1 MKESPLFAKTYDF
14 IQWLIPHTL
23 KFPRE
28 QRFVVAERLQNT
40 VLDFMESI
48 YQATDKTQQT
58 AALKQADLKLNEAQ
72 ANLMQ
77 ARGAFDPKIE
87 VDFNEK
93 QFKNNEYYS
102 ILNSSFKIPT
112 WYGIELKA
120 GFDNAEGMY
129 VNPEN
134 TLPNSGLTSFGISI
148 PVGQGLFI
156 NQRMADIR
164 KAKIAQNLNAAERNL
179 QAIEVL
185 YEASVSY
192 ANWKRAFEEVKLYEN
207 YLVNAS
213 NRYKG
218 IEKLISEGDKP
229 AIDSIEAGIVVKTR
243 LLNLEDAK
251 LKLIKAKLELS
262 NYLWLENN
270 VPLELKDDLIP
281 EITLSKTIKEVLQI
295 NELNPIDLNN
305 HPKIKALDA
314 KIAMQKVDR
323 KLKANA
329 LLPKLDLSYN
339 YLSEPS
345 YIDNYRFED
354 YKIGVNFSFPI
365 FLRKERGSL
374 KLADLKIQDS
384 EFGLQFERKNL
395 ENKIKAQQQEIV
407 SLQKQQDYNNKLVKD
422 FTTLLNAEDRLF
434 EMGESSLFII
444 NSRENSLVSSQINEI
459 ALENRYLNAVIGLYK
474 TLANPQ

>member
-1 MKESPLFAKTYDF
+1 MTEFSFNEFLGYVKKYHPL
-14 IQWLIPHTL
+14 
-23 KFPRE
+23 
-28 QRFVVAERLQNT
+28 V
-40 VLDFMESI
+40 
-48 YQATDKTQQT
+48 
-58 AALKQADLKLNEAQ
+58 KQADLKLNEVQ
-72 ANLMQ
+72 ANLML

-87 VDFNEK
+87 VEYNEK
-93 QFKNNEYYS
+93 QFKTSEYYS

-120 GFDNAEGMY
+120 GFDNSEGIY

-134 TLPNSGLTSFGISI
+134 TLPNSGLTSLGIAVPI
-148 PVGQGLFI
+148 GQGLFI

-164 KAKIAQNLNAAERNL
+164 KAKIARNLNAAERNL
-179 QAIEVL
+179 QATEII
-185 YEASVSY
+185 YEAAVSY
-192 ANWKRAFEEVKLYEN
+192 MNWKRSFDEVKLYEN
-207 YLVNAS
+207 YIQNALI
-213 NRYKG
+213 RYKG
-218 IEKLISEGDKP
+218 IATLIKEGDKP

-243 LLNLEDAK
+243 QLNLEDAK
-251 LKLIKAKLELS
+251 LKLTKAKLELS

-270 VPLELKDDLIP
+270 IPLELNDNLRP
-281 EITLSKTIKEVLQI
+281 EDFLTNTIKETLQI
-295 NELNPIDLNN
+295 NELATIDLEN

-314 KIAMQKVDR
+314 KIAMLKVER

-354 YKIGVNFSFPI
+354 YKIGINFSFPI

-384 EFGLQFERKNL
+384 EFNLQFERKNL
-395 ENKIKAQQQEIV
+395 ENKIKSQQQEIV
-407 SLQKQQDYNNKLVKD
+407 SLEKQQDYNDKLVKD
-422 FTTLLNAEDRLF
+422 FTKLLNAEDRLF

-444 NSRENSLVSSQINEI
+444 NSRENSLVSSQLNEI
-459 ALENRYLNAVIGLYK
+459 ALENRYLNAIISIYK
-474 TLANPQ
+474 TLANPN

>member
-1 MKESPLFAKTYDF
+1 MSLFGQNNPTEFTYNEFLGYVKKYHPL
-14 IQWLIPHTL
+14 
-23 KFPRE
+23 
-28 QRFVVAERLQNT
+28 V
-40 VLDFMESI
+40 
-48 YQATDKTQQT
+48 
-58 AALKQADLKLNEAQ
+58 KQADLKLSEAQ

-93 QFKNNEYYS
+93 QFKDNQYYS

-120 GFDNAEGMY
+120 GFDNSEGIY

-134 TLPNSGLTSFGISI
+134 TLPNSGLTSFGISV

-314 KIAMQKVDR
+314 KIAMLKVDK

-329 LLPKLDLSYN
+329 LLPKLDVSYN

-354 YKIGVNFSFPI
+354 YKIGVNFSFPL
-365 FLRKERGSL
+365 FLRKERAGV
-374 KLADLKIQDS
+374 KLATIKIQDS
-384 EFGLQFERKNL
+384 EFGLQFERKSL
-395 ENKIKAQQQEIV
+395 ENKIKSQQQEIA
-407 SLQKQQDYNNKLVKD
+407 SLEKQREYIRKLIQDYN
-422 FTTLLNAEDRLF
+422 TLLNAEDRLF
-434 EMGESSLFII
+434 EMGESSLFVI
-444 NSRENSLVSSQINEI
+444 NSRENTLVSSQINEI
-459 ALENRYLNAVIGLYK
+459 ALENRYLNAIIGLYK
-474 TLANPQ
+474 TLANPK

>member
-1 MKESPLFAKTYDF
+1 MNLHSKYIVIFIFCSFQLMGQKTATEFSFNEFLGYVKKYHPL
-14 IQWLIPHTL
+14 
-23 KFPRE
+23 
-28 QRFVVAERLQNT
+28 V
-40 VLDFMESI
+40 
-48 YQATDKTQQT
+48 
-58 AALKQADLKLNEAQ
+58 KQADLKLNEAQ

-87 VDFNEK
+87 IDYNEK
-93 QFKNNEYYS
+93 QFKDSEYYS

-120 GFDNAEGMY
+120 GFNNAEGIY

-134 TLPNSGLTSFGISI
+134 TLPNSGLTSLGISVPI
-148 PVGQGLFI
+148 GQGLFI

-164 KAKIAQNLNAAERNL
+164 KAKIAQNLNVAERNL
-179 QAIEVL
+179 QAIEVI
-185 YEASVSY
+185 YEAAISY
-192 ANWKRAFEEVKLYEN
+192 FNWKRSFDEVKLYEN
-207 YLVNAS
+207 YLQNALI
-213 NRYKG
+213 RYNG
-218 IEKLISEGDKP
+218 VTKLIQEGDKP
-229 AIDSIEAGIVVKTR
+229 AIDSIEAGIVVKSR
-243 LLNLEDAK
+243 KLNLEDAK
-251 LKLIKAKLELS
+251 LKYTKAKLDLS

-270 VPLELKDDLIP
+270 IPLEINDNLHP
-281 EITLSKTIKEVLQI
+281 EILLSKSIKEILQI
-295 NELNPIDLNN
+295 NELGTIDLDN
-305 HPKIKALDA
+305 HPKIQALDA
-314 KIAMQKVDR
+314 KINMLKVDR

-354 YKIGVNFSFPI
+354 YKIGFNFSFPL

-384 EFGLQFERKNL
+384 EFGLQFERKSL
-395 ENKIKAQQQEIV
+395 ENKIKAQQQEIT
-407 SLQKQQDYNNKLVKD
+407 SLQTQKDYNNKLVKD

-444 NSRENSLVSSQINEI
+444 NARENALVSSQINEI
-459 ALENRYLNAVIGLYK
+459 AIENRYLNAIISLYK

>member
-1 MKESPLFAKTYDF
+1 MKSKLFYIFIFICSWMNLLGQNNPTEFTYNEFLGYVKKYHPL
-14 IQWLIPHTL
+14 
-23 KFPRE
+23 
-28 QRFVVAERLQNT
+28 V
-40 VLDFMESI
+40 
-48 YQATDKTQQT
+48 
-58 AALKQADLKLNEAQ
+58 KQADLKLNEAQ

-77 ARGAFDPKIE
+77 SRGAFDPKIE

-93 QFKNNEYYS
+93 KFKDSEYYS

-120 GFDNAEGMY
+120 GFDNSEGIY

-134 TLPNSGLTSFGISI
+134 TLPNSGLTSFGISV

-270 VPLELKDDLIP
+270 VPLELKYDLIP

-314 KIAMQKVDR
+314 KIAILKVDK

-329 LLPKLDLSYN
+329 LLPKLDVSYN

-354 YKIGVNFSFPI
+354 YKIGVNFSFPL
-365 FLRKERGSL
+365 FLRKERAGV
-374 KLADLKIQDS
+374 KLATIKIQDS
-384 EFGLQFERKNL
+384 EFGLQFERKSL
-395 ENKIKAQQQEIV
+395 ENKIKSQQQEIT
-407 SLQKQQDYNNKLVKD
+407 SLEKQREYIRKLIQDYN
-422 FTTLLNAEDRLF
+422 TLLNAEDRLF
-434 EMGESSLFII
+434 EMGESSLFVI
-444 NSRENSLVSSQINEI
+444 NSRENTLVSSQINEI
-459 ALENRYLNAVIGLYK
+459 ALENRYLNAIIGLYR
-474 TLANPQ
+474 TIANQQ

>member
-1 MKESPLFAKTYDF
+1 MKSKLFYIFIFICSSMNLFGQNNPTEFTYNEFLGYVKKYHPL
-14 IQWLIPHTL
+14 
-23 KFPRE
+23 
-28 QRFVVAERLQNT
+28 V
-40 VLDFMESI
+40 
-48 YQATDKTQQT
+48 
-58 AALKQADLKLNEAQ
+58 KQADLKLNEAQ

-93 QFKNNEYYS
+93 QFKDNQYYS

-120 GFDNAEGMY
+120 GFDNSEGIY

-134 TLPNSGLTSFGISI
+134 TLPNSGLTSFGISV

-179 QAIEVL
+179 QAIDVL

-270 VPLELKDDLIP
+270 VPLELKDDLTP

-314 KIAMQKVDR
+314 KIAMLKVDK

-329 LLPKLDLSYN
+329 LLPKLDVSYN

-354 YKIGVNFSFPI
+354 YKIGVNFSFPL
-365 FLRKERGSL
+365 FLRKERAGV
-374 KLADLKIQDS
+374 KLATIKIQDT
-384 EFGLQFERKNL
+384 EFGLQFERKSL
-395 ENKIKAQQQEIV
+395 ENKIKSQQQEIA
-407 SLQKQQDYNNKLVKD
+407 SLEKQREYIRKLIQDYN
-422 FTTLLNAEDRLF
+422 TLLNAEDRLF
-434 EMGESSLFII
+434 EMGESSLFVI
-444 NSRENSLVSSQINEI
+444 NSRENTLVSSQINEI
-459 ALENRYLNAVIGLYK
+459 ALENRYLNAIIGLYK
-474 TLANPQ
+474 TLANPK

>member
-1 MKESPLFAKTYDF
+1 MKIKLIVLLLF
-14 IQWLIPHTL
+14 IG
-23 KFPRE
+23 
-28 QRFVVAERLQNT
+28 N
-40 VLDFMESI
+40 SI
-48 YQATDKTQQT
+48 SIFGQT
-58 AALKQADLKLNEAQ
+58 ASTEFSYNEFLGYVKKYHPLVKQANLKINEAQ
-72 ANLMQ
+72 ANLLQ

-87 VDFNEK
+87 VDFKEK
-93 QFKNNEYYS
+93 QFKNTAYYS
-102 ILNSSFKIPT
+102 LLNSSFKIPT

-120 GFDNAEGMY
+120 GFDNSEGIY

-134 TLPNSGLTSFGISI
+134 TLPNSGLTSFGISV

-156 NQRMADIR
+156 NQRMADLR
-164 KAKIAQNLNAAERNL
+164 KAKIARNLNVAERNL
-179 QAIEVL
+179 QAVEVI

-192 ANWKRAFEEVKLYEN
+192 VNWKRSFDEVKLYET
-207 YLVNAS
+207 YLENALI
-213 NRYKG
+213 RYNG
-218 IEKLISEGDKP
+218 VSKLIEEGDKP
-229 AIDSIEAGIVVKTR
+229 AIDSVEAGIAVKTR
-243 LLNLEDAK
+243 RLNLEEAK
-251 LKLIKAKLELS
+251 LKFTKAKLELS

-270 VPLELKDDLIP
+270 IPLELNDNLFP
-281 EITLSKTIKEVLQI
+281 ETTLSKTIKEVLKI
-295 NELNPIDLNN
+295 NELGTVDLEN
-305 HPKIKALDA
+305 HPKIQALDA
-314 KIAMQKVDR
+314 KIAMLKVDR

-354 YKIGVNFSFPI
+354 YKIGVNFAFPI

-395 ENKIKAQQQEIV
+395 ENKITAQQQEIV
-407 SLQKQQDYNNKLVKD
+407 SLAKQQDYNNKLVKD

-434 EMGESSLFII
+434 EMGESSLFVI

-459 ALENRYLNAVIGLYK
+459 ALENRYLNAIIGLYK
-474 TLANPQ
+474 TIANPQ

>member
-1 MKESPLFAKTYDF
+1 MKSKLFYIFIFICSSMNLFGQNNPTEFTYNEFLGYVKKYHPL
-14 IQWLIPHTL
+14 
-23 KFPRE
+23 
-28 QRFVVAERLQNT
+28 V
-40 VLDFMESI
+40 
-48 YQATDKTQQT
+48 
-58 AALKQADLKLNEAQ
+58 KQADLKLNEAQ

-93 QFKNNEYYS
+93 QFKDNQYYS

-120 GFDNAEGMY
+120 GFDNSEGIY

-134 TLPNSGLTSFGISI
+134 TLPNSGLTSFGISV

-314 KIAMQKVDR
+314 KIAMLKVDK

-329 LLPKLDLSYN
+329 LLPKLDVSYN

-354 YKIGVNFSFPI
+354 YKIGVNFSFPL
-365 FLRKERGSL
+365 FLRKERAGV
-374 KLADLKIQDS
+374 KLATIKIQDS
-384 EFGLQFERKNL
+384 EFGLQFERKSL
-395 ENKIKAQQQEIV
+395 ENKIKSQQQEIA
-407 SLQKQQDYNNKLVKD
+407 SLEKQREYIRKLIQDYN
-422 FTTLLNAEDRLF
+422 TLLNAEDRLF
-434 EMGESSLFII
+434 EMGESSLFVI
-444 NSRENSLVSSQINEI
+444 NSRENTLVSSQINEI
-459 ALENRYLNAVIGLYK
+459 ALENRYLNTIIGLYK
-474 TLANPQ
+474 TLANAN

>member
-1 MKESPLFAKTYDF
+1 MKSKLFYIFIFICSSMNLFGQNNPTEFTYNEFLGYVKKYHPL
-14 IQWLIPHTL
+14 
-23 KFPRE
+23 
-28 QRFVVAERLQNT
+28 V
-40 VLDFMESI
+40 
-48 YQATDKTQQT
+48 
-58 AALKQADLKLNEAQ
+58 KQADLKLNEAQ

-93 QFKNNEYYS
+93 QFKDNEYYS

-185 YEASVSY
+185 YEASISY

-295 NELNPIDLNN
+295 NELRTIDLDN
-305 HPKIKALDA
+305 HPKIQALDA
-314 KIAMQKVDR
+314 KIAMLKVDR

-374 KLADLKIQDS
+374 KLSDLKIQDS

>member
-1 MKESPLFAKTYDF
+1 MKSRLFYIFIFICSSMNLFGQNNPTEFTYNEFLGYVKKYHPL
-14 IQWLIPHTL
+14 
-23 KFPRE
+23 
-28 QRFVVAERLQNT
+28 V
-40 VLDFMESI
+40 
-48 YQATDKTQQT
+48 
-58 AALKQADLKLNEAQ
+58 KQADLKLNEAQ

-93 QFKNNEYYS
+93 QFKGNQYYS

-120 GFDNAEGMY
+120 GFDNSEGIY

-134 TLPNSGLTSFGISI
+134 TLPNSGLTSFGISV

-156 NQRMADIR
+156 NQRMADLR
-164 KAKIAQNLNAAERNL
+164 KAKIARNLNVAERNL
-179 QAIEVL
+179 QAVEVI

-192 ANWKRAFEEVKLYEN
+192 INWKRSFDEVKLYET
-207 YLVNAS
+207 YLENALI
-213 NRYKG
+213 RYDG
-218 IEKLISEGDKP
+218 VSKLIEQGDKP
-229 AIDSIEAGIVVKTR
+229 AIDSVEAGIAVKTR
-243 LLNLEDAK
+243 RLNLEDAK
-251 LKLIKAKLELS
+251 LKLTKAKLDLS

-270 VPLELKDDLIP
+270 VPLELKDDLTP

-314 KIAMQKVDR
+314 KIAMLKVDK

-329 LLPKLDLSYN
+329 LLPKLDVSYN

-354 YKIGVNFSFPI
+354 YKIGLNFSFPI

-407 SLQKQQDYNNKLVKD
+407 SLQKQQDYNDKLVKD

>member
-1 MKESPLFAKTYDF
+1 MILFGQNNPTEFTYNEFLGYVKKYHPL
-14 IQWLIPHTL
+14 
-23 KFPRE
+23 
-28 QRFVVAERLQNT
+28 V
-40 VLDFMESI
+40 
-48 YQATDKTQQT
+48 
-58 AALKQADLKLNEAQ
+58 KQADLKLNEAQ

-185 YEASVSY
+185 YEASISY

-295 NELNPIDLNN
+295 NELRTIDLDN
-305 HPKIKALDA
+305 HPKIQALDA
-314 KIAMQKVDR
+314 KIAMLKVDR

-374 KLADLKIQDS
+374 KLSDLKIQDS

-407 SLQKQQDYNNKLVKD
+407 SLQKQQDYNDKLVKD

>member
-1 MKESPLFAKTYDF
+1 MKSKLFYIFIFICSSMSLFGQNNPTEFTYNEFLGYVKKYHPL
-14 IQWLIPHTL
+14 
-23 KFPRE
+23 
-28 QRFVVAERLQNT
+28 V
-40 VLDFMESI
+40 
-48 YQATDKTQQT
+48 
-58 AALKQADLKLNEAQ
+58 KQADLKLNEAQ

-93 QFKNNEYYS
+93 QFKDNQYYS

-120 GFDNAEGMY
+120 GFDNSEGIY

-134 TLPNSGLTSFGISI
+134 TLPNSGLTSFGISV

-192 ANWKRAFEEVKLYEN
+192 ANWKRSFDEVKLYET
-207 YLVNAS
+207 YLENALI
-213 NRYKG
+213 RYNG
-218 IEKLISEGDKP
+218 ISKLIEEGDKP
-229 AIDSIEAGIVVKTR
+229 AIDSVEAGIVVKTR

-314 KIAMQKVDR
+314 KIAMLKVDK

-329 LLPKLDLSYN
+329 LLPKLDISYN

-354 YKIGVNFSFPI
+354 YKIGVNFSFPL
-365 FLRKERGSL
+365 FLRKERAGV
-374 KLADLKIQDS
+374 KLATIKIQDS
-384 EFGLQFERKNL
+384 EFGLQFERKSL
-395 ENKIKAQQQEIV
+395 ENKIKSQQQEIA
-407 SLQKQQDYNNKLVKD
+407 SLEKQREYIRKLIQDYN
-422 FTTLLNAEDRLF
+422 TLLNAEDRLF
-434 EMGESSLFII
+434 EMGESSLFVI
-444 NSRENSLVSSQINEI
+444 NSRENTLVSSQINEI
-459 ALENRYLNAVIGLYK
+459 ALENRYLNTIIGLYK
-474 TLANPQ
+474 TLANAN

>member
-1 MKESPLFAKTYDF
+1 MKSKLFYIFIFICSSMNLFGQNNPTEFTYNEFLGYVKKYHPL
-14 IQWLIPHTL
+14 
-23 KFPRE
+23 
-28 QRFVVAERLQNT
+28 V
-40 VLDFMESI
+40 
-48 YQATDKTQQT
+48 
-58 AALKQADLKLNEAQ
+58 KQADLKLNEAQ

-93 QFKNNEYYS
+93 QFKDNQYYS

-120 GFDNAEGMY
+120 GFDNSEGIY

-134 TLPNSGLTSFGISI
+134 TLPNSGLTSFGISV

-314 KIAMQKVDR
+314 KIAMLKVDK

-329 LLPKLDLSYN
+329 LLPKLDISYN

-354 YKIGVNFSFPI
+354 YKIGVNFSFPL
-365 FLRKERGSL
+365 FLRKERAGV
-374 KLADLKIQDS
+374 KLATIKIQDS
-384 EFGLQFERKNL
+384 EFGLQFERKSI
-395 ENKIKAQQQEIV
+395 ENKIKSQQQEIA
-407 SLQKQQDYNNKLVKD
+407 SLEKQREYIRKLIQDYN
-422 FTTLLNAEDRLF
+422 TLLNAEDRLF
-434 EMGESSLFII
+434 EMGESSLFVI
-444 NSRENSLVSSQINEI
+444 NSRENTLVSSQINEI
-459 ALENRYLNAVIGLYK
+459 VLENRYLNAIIGLYK
-474 TLANPQ
+474 TLANPK